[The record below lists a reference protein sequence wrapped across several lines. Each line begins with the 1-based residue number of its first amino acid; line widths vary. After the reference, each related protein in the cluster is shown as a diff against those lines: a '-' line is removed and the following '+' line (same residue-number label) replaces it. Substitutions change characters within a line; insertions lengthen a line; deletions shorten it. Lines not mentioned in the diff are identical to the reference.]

1 MRKGPLARPDSF
13 VIKDITGWIVTTSPG
28 FLHPYWQRF
37 RASPLW
43 VRLARG
49 FFWSVFGAILSRAVG
64 VVSSIIVAR
73 VLGITF
79 FGEFTVIQS
88 TVGLFGTFAGL
99 GLGITA
105 TKYVAELRDS
115 EPKRCGRVIG
125 LVLMTAVV
133 GGLLAGAALLAF
145 APWLAAHTLAAPQL
159 APLLRA
165 GSALVFFT
173 ALQGVYLGALCGF
186 EAFKSV
192 ARVSWLGALL
202 GTPLLVGATFVG
214 GLKGAVWGSV
224 LQAALSCGIAHC
236 ALWKESVRA
245 GTSPFWIG
253 TDPAWRILWRFSL
266 PAFLSTTLVGPA
278 NWISNALL
286 VNQPHGY
293 REAALLNTAGQW
305 RNVVCFIPLAMTT
318 VLLPMFANSY
328 QSGQKAEFT
337 KILRRTLLL
346 TVALSFAMAIPL
358 ALLAPVIL
366 NSYGEGFRE
375 GVPVFVLTVLGTI
388 LVAAS
393 NLFSRAMQATGRAWL
408 EFSFNLLWAM
418 GLVAVCV
425 MLIPRYRAIGVA
437 VANIVAVLPLG
448 IWQWWL
454 IRRLLFPQTE
464 LASVN
469 LCSSQHVD

>member
-1 MRKGPLARPDSF
+1 MARPDSF

-64 VVSSIIVAR
+64 VISSIIVAR

-165 GSALVFFT
+165 GSALVFFST
-173 ALQGVYLGALCGF
+173 LQGVYSGALAGF
-186 EAFKSV
+186 EAFRRV
-192 ARVSWLGALL
+192 AQVNWIGA
-202 GTPLLVGATFVG
+202 LVGAPLVVVG
-214 GLKGAVWGSV
+214 SLVAGLEGAVWGSV
-224 LQAALSCGIAHC
+224 LQMAVGCAIGQVLVSKESLKAGVRLSFALSWQDGG
-236 ALWKESVRA
+236 V
-245 GTSPFWIG
+245 
-253 TDPAWRILWRFSL
+253 LWRFAL
-266 PAFLSTTLVGPA
+266 PAFLSSAIVSPA
-278 NWISNALL
+278 NWIASTLL
-286 VNQPHGY
+286 VNQPQGY
-293 REAALLNTAGQW
+293 EEVALLNAASQW
-305 RNVVCFIPLAMTT
+305 RNLVLFLPLMMIT
-318 VLLPMFANSY
+318 VLTPVFSNLY
-328 QSGQKAEFT
+328 REGQRVEFR
-337 KILRRTLLL
+337 KLLRRNLLINFGVSL
-346 TVALSFAMAIPL
+346 AIAVPI
-358 ALLAPVIL
+358 ALLAPLVL
-366 NSYGEGFRE
+366 GAYGTGFRK
-375 GVPVFVLTVLGTI
+375 GIPVFTLTVLGAT
-388 LVAAS
+388 LAAVS
-393 NLFSRAMQATGRAWL
+393 NLLSRSMQAIGRAWL
-408 EFSFNLLWAM
+408 DLTFSGLWGLVLVSTCLILVAPYKAM
-418 GLVAVCV
+418 GVAIANTV
-425 MLIPRYRAIGVA
+425 AA
-437 VANIVAVLPLG
+437 VALAV
-448 IWQWWL
+448 WQWF
-454 IRRLLFPQTE
+454 LLRGII
-464 LASVN
+464 ARDSVSA
-469 LCSSQHVD
+469 LGTTAHGSVPSAESL